1 MIAFKCRQGIDTMS
15 AHMNIYLLASTVCF
29 AAWVIIAFVI
39 AWPTGWAHA
48 PLIVAVVLLARAIVG
63 TAKTQ

>member
-1 MIAFKCRQGIDTMS
+1 
-15 AHMNIYLLASTVCF
+15 MNIYMLASIICI

-48 PLIVAVVLLARAIVG
+48 PLIVAVALLARAIVG
-63 TAKTQ
+63 TAQT